1 MFFYKKRSVHGL
13 FLLDKPQG
21 ISSNNALQKV
31 KIIFNAKKA
40 GYIGTLDPLATGMLP
55 ICFGECTKFAHYLTE
70 SNKRYH
76 VIAKLGE
83 KTSTSDSDGIIIK
96 KRPILFNSYKLDL
109 SIKELIGSIE
119 QIPSMYSAI
128 KYNGIPLYKYARKG
142 LIIKRNSRK
151 VTVYDIYSICQEN
164 NLIEFKIFCSKG
176 TYIRTLI
183 DDLGEKLGCGAHVIF
198 LRRLQVASYPY
209 TQLVTISDLYKLLNE
224 KNINNFN
231 SFENID
237 NLLMPVDSPVSFLP
251 KVYLSCK
258 QSYNFRLGQ
267 IVNFCSTTENSLVRV
282 IEEENKKFIGLG
294 KINMGKLLIPYRLV
308 SEFTN

>member
-96 KRPILFNSYKLDL
+96 KRPILFTSHKLNL

-119 QIPSMYSAI
+119 QVPSMYSAI
-128 KYNGIPLYKYARKG
+128 KYNGMPLYKYARKG

-183 DDLGEKLGCGAHVIF
+183 DDLGEKLGCGAHVVF

-209 TQLVTISDLYKLLNE
+209 TQLVTISDLYKLLNK
-224 KNINNFN
+224 KNINDFN

-267 IVNFCSTTENSLVRV
+267 MVHCCSTTKNSLVRV
-282 IEEENKKFIGLG
+282 IEEENKKFLGLG
-294 KINMGKLLIPYRLV
+294 KINMEKLLIPYRLV